1 MVATIQLPLQRA
13 LDMQENDV
21 VNSTNLIS
29 EWQAGDHITTYGTE
43 GTVVYTDNS
52 SFRLWRR
59 NTAAFDPATD
69 SQISPDTTEG
79 AAYWT
84 EIEVEGGNSPL
95 EGWTINGTPDARTP
109 VLHWDPAAGLE
120 EWEPNRPEA
129 YQVGDR
135 FFTSTRP
142 DFFPDPSTRGNIYEV
157 IVTYIPDDTFDV
169 RNVDNTVRL
178 VESTNATA
186 LRWEQNGDNHI
197 PHWDSSVVYEIGD
210 VVTYRYAAGSILT
223 LPDGTQI
230 PPVATTSQLRYTGEV
245 TGGTGI
251 SQEPLINNDPTV
263 TGFDRS
269 SRDWAIPTG
278 LVATYNGATSFS
290 FSSYAVHERQV
301 FGALRDLI
309 RPEGGSLPVPV
320 VGDDWELESDAA
332 ITHWCPNTDF
342 YRGNI
347 LLRAVETVDPDSDD
361 VTGATGGIWVV
372 ARDFTSGD
380 TCLLYTSP
388 SPRDS

>member
-1 MVATIQLPLQRA
+1 MCIRDRTDTRTDISGA
-13 LDMQENDV
+13 L
-21 VNSTNLIS
+21 L
-29 EWQAGDHITTYGTE
+29 QAGML
-43 GTVVYTDNS
+43 VYDEATSLHYQYVNVGDAPADPPNPNDPY
-52 SFRLWRR
+52 RDALG
-59 NTAAFDPATD
+59 NLPNAAENWAVFEPGG
-69 SQISPDTTEG
+69 E
-79 AAYWT
+79 
-84 EIEVEGGNSPL
+84 GNSPL

-210 VVTYRYAAGSILT
+210 VVTYRYAAGSILNVG
-223 LPDGTQI
+223 GTMI

-290 FSSYAVHERQV
+290 FSPYAVHERQI
-301 FGALRDLI
+301 FRALRDII

-332 ITHWCPNTDF
+332 ITHWRPNTDF

-347 LLRAVETVDPDSDD
+347 LLRAVET
-361 VTGATGGIWVV
+361 
-372 ARDFTSGD
+372 ARSRM
-380 TCLLYTSP
+380 L
-388 SPRDS
+388 PR